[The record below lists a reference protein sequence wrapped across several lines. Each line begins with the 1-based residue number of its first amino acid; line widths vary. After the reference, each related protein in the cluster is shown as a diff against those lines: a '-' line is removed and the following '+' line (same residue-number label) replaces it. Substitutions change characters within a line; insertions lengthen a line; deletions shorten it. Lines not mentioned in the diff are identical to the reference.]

1 MKFYF
6 QVSKSQTYILMETQK
21 TRTVIEMN
29 RNWCL
34 LAAQLSFLG
43 LTERHE
49 AVPEPVCRIFGGI
62 THFAYLTFFS
72 WTRKCSFWLWQEPKE
87 RQCRACV
94 CLAF

>member
-43 LTERHE
+43 LTERHK
-49 AVPEPVCRIFGGI
+49 AVPEAVCQIFGGI
-62 THFAYLTFFS
+62 THLAYLTFFS
-72 WTRKCSFWLWQEPKE
+72 WTRE
-87 RQCRACV
+87 
-94 CLAF
+94 